1 MYCADIEIK
10 ENMTAEE
17 IKKAEKKLE
26 SFRMLVG
33 VLLDGSSDKI
43 EIPIEFSKKLD
54 FNARDLI
61 ATIGLK
67 KWKDGNVGLINRFK
81 KQLEK
86 AEEMIRKSKE
96 KLKDKQT

>member
-26 SFRMLVG
+26 SFRRFIG

-54 FNARDLI
+54 FNARD
-61 ATIGLK
+61 
-67 KWKDGNVGLINRFK
+67 
-81 KQLEK
+81 
-86 AEEMIRKSKE
+86 
-96 KLKDKQT
+96 